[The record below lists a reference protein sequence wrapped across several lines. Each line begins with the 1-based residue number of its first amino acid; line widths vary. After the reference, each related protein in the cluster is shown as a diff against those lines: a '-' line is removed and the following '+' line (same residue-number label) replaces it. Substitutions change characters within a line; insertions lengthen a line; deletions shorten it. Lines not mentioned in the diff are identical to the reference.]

1 MLLNRKPVERL
12 NFLQIMELTDQYFFN
27 REISWLH
34 FNERVLQEALDSATP
49 LLEQVKFL
57 GIYSNNRDEFF
68 RVRVAT
74 LKRMIKLQD
83 AEPQP
88 DPKYKIILDQVLEM
102 VANQE
107 KLFTKAYNKV
117 TKELARN
124 NINLVNEKQLTPIQG
139 AFVMQ
144 FYRDKVRPNLFP
156 LMLSNVRSS
165 VSLQD
170 ASIYLTVR
178 LRKTIEPGVE
188 EYALIQVPTD
198 ITSRFLTLPDDG
210 NKSFII
216 LMDDVI
222 RYCLKDIFAAFGF
235 DRFDSYT
242 IKFTRDS
249 ELEIDN
255 DVSKSFLEL
264 ISVSVKKRKHGEA
277 VRFVYDNSMP
287 DDLLKILIK
296 KLDISKKDTIR
307 GGGRYHNFKDF
318 MEFPRVGHDKFRYPP
333 APPLPHMSLINH
345 NSVFESIRKRDIML
359 NFPYQSFQ
367 YIIDLLREASIDPDV
382 RSIKMTFY
390 RTTRNSAA
398 MNALIN
404 AARNGKYVTV
414 FMEIQ
419 ARFDEEANIYWTR
432 RLQDEGIKVI
442 QTIPGYKVHAKLIL
456 IRRREN
462 GDNKLYANVSTGNYN
477 ETTAKVFSD
486 FSLLTCDPRICDDV
500 YNIFELLE
508 SKFILPTFST
518 LIVSPFN
525 VREFFIEML
534 EKEIQEAH
542 AGRDAWAIIKV
553 NSMVDRKA
561 ASKLYEASQQGVRI
575 DLINRGICVIQPG
588 IPGFSDHINA
598 FSIVDK
604 YLEHSR
610 VYIFCNG
617 GNPLYF
623 ISSADWM
630 PRNFD
635 HRIEVVCPIFD
646 KDIQQELWDVL
657 HIQMRDNI
665 KSRYLGP
672 DKLNQ
677 YRVTGEVEKH
687 RAQFENYDYYKE
699 KAKTVYL

>member
-1 MLLNRKPVERL
+1 MDLS
-12 NFLQIMELTDQYFFN
+12 DQYFYN

-34 FNERVLQEALDSATP
+34 FNERVLQEAMDSATP

-74 LKRMIKLQD
+74 LKRMIKLQET
-83 AEPQP
+83 EPVP
-88 DPKYKIILDQVLEM
+88 DSKYKQVLEQVLEM
-102 VANQE
+102 VSNQE
-107 KLFTKAYNKV
+107 KLFTKAFRKV
-117 TKELARN
+117 TKDLAKN
-124 NINLVNEKQLTPIQG
+124 NIFLVNEKQLTPIQG

-156 LMLSNVRSS
+156 LMLNNVRSS
-165 VSLQD
+165 SSLQD

-178 LRKTIEPGVE
+178 LRKTSDPSVE
-188 EYALIQVPTD
+188 EYALIQVPANT
-198 ITSRFLTLPDDG
+198 TGRFLTLPDDG
-210 NKSFII
+210 EKSFII

-242 IKFTRDS
+242 LKFTRDA

-264 ISVSVKKRKHGEA
+264 ISVSIKKRKHGEA
-277 VRFVYDNSMP
+277 VRFVYDNTMP
-287 DDLLKILIK
+287 DDLLKMLIK
-296 KLDISKKDTIR
+296 KLNISRKDTIR

-318 MEFPRVGHDKFRYPP
+318 MEFPRVGIDRLRYPP
-333 APPLPHMSLINH
+333 APPMPHNNLFKHSSLLEAI
-345 NSVFESIRKRDIML
+345 SEKDIML

-367 YIIDLLREASIDPDV
+367 YIIDFLREASIDPDV

-456 IRRREN
+456 IRKREKGIN
-462 GDNKLYANVSTGNYN
+462 NLYANVSTGNYN

-508 SKFILPTFST
+508 SKFILPTFRN

-525 VREFFIEML
+525 VRGFFIEML
-534 EKEIQEAH
+534 EREVANAKAGKE
-542 AGRDAWAIIKV
+542 AWAILKL
-553 NSMVDRKA
+553 NSLVDRKVTD
-561 ASKLYEASQQGVRI
+561 KLYEASQAGVHI
-575 DLINRGICVIQPG
+575 DLINRGICVIKPDIPG
-588 IPGFSDHINA
+588 ISDNINA

-617 GNPLYF
+617 GDPRYY

-635 HRIEVVCPIFD
+635 HRIEVVCPVFD

-672 DKLNQ
+672 DRLNQ
-677 YRVTGEVEKH
+677 YRDTGDTEKH
-687 RAQFENYDYYKE
+687 RAQYEIYDYYKE

>member
-1 MLLNRKPVERL
+1 
-12 NFLQIMELTDQYFFN
+12 MENTDQYFFN

-34 FNERVLQEALDSATP
+34 FNERVLQEAIDKATP

-74 LKRMIKLQD
+74 LKRMIKLQET
-83 AEPQP
+83 EPEP
-88 DPKYKIILDQVLEM
+88 DTKYKAILEQVLEI
-102 VANQE
+102 VSNQE
-107 KLFTKAYNKV
+107 KLFTRAYKQV
-117 TKELARN
+117 TKELAKN
-124 NINLVNEKQLTPIQG
+124 NIHILDEKQLTAIQG
-139 AFVMQ
+139 AYVMQ

-156 LMLSNVRSS
+156 LMLNNVRSS
-165 VSLQD
+165 LSLQD
-170 ASIYLTVR
+170 ASIYLTIR
-178 LRKTIEPGVE
+178 LRKSYDPDAE
-188 EYALIQVPTD
+188 EYALIQVPTEV
-198 ITSRFLTLPDDG
+198 TGRFLTLPQIG
-210 NKSFII
+210 RKSYIM

-222 RYCLKDIFAAFGF
+222 RYCLEDIFSAFEY
-235 DRFDSYT
+235 DTFDSYT
-242 IKFTRDS
+242 IKFTRDA

-264 ISVSVKKRKHGEA
+264 ISVSVKKRKLGEA

-287 DDLLKILIK
+287 DDLLKILTK
-296 KLDISKKDTIR
+296 KLNISKKDTIR

-318 MEFPRVGHDKFRYPP
+318 MDFPKVGADTLHYPP
-333 APPLPHMSLINH
+333 APPIPYPRLPDHK
-345 NSVFESIRKRDIML
+345 SVFEAIRKKDIML

-367 YIIDLLREASIDPDV
+367 HIIDLLREASIDQNV

-442 QTIPGYKVHAKLIL
+442 QTIPGFKVHSKLIL
-456 IRRREN
+456 IRRREH
-462 GDNKLYANVSTGNYN
+462 GDNRLYANISTGNYN

-500 YNIFELLE
+500 YNLFELLE
-508 SKFILPTFST
+508 SKFILPTFEN
-518 LIVSPFN
+518 LIVSPFR
-525 VREFFIEML
+525 VREFFIEAL
-534 EKEIQEAH
+534 DKEIENAKQGKE
-542 AGRDAWAIIKV
+542 AWAIIKV
-553 NSMVDRKA
+553 NSLVDRKVA
-561 ASKLYEASQQGVRI
+561 IKLYEASHAGVKI
-575 DLINRGICVIQPG
+575 DLINRGICVIKPG
-588 IPGFSDHINA
+588 IPGVSDNING

-610 VYIFCNG
+610 VYIFCNSSK
-617 GNPLYF
+617 PRYF

-646 KDIQQELWDVL
+646 KDIQRVLWDVL

-665 KSRYLGP
+665 KSRNLGP
-672 DKLNQ
+672 DNLNS
-677 YRVTGEVEKH
+677 YRVTDDPVVH
-687 RAQFENYDYYKE
+687 RAQFEIYDYYKD
-699 KAKTVYL
+699 KLHAKII

>member
-1 MLLNRKPVERL
+1 M
-12 NFLQIMELTDQYFFN
+12 MELTDQYFFN

-74 LKRMIKLQD
+74 LKRMIKLQ
-83 AEPQP
+83 AVEPVP
-88 DPKYKIILDQVLEM
+88 DPKYKMILDQVLEM
-102 VANQE
+102 IAVQE
-107 KLFTKAYNKV
+107 KLFMKAYSKV
-117 TKELARN
+117 TRDLAKN
-124 NINLVNEKQLTPIQG
+124 NIFLVNEQQLTPEQG
-139 AFVMQ
+139 SFVLHY
-144 FYRDKVRPNLFP
+144 YREKVRPNLFP
-156 LMLSNVRSS
+156 LMLNNVKSS
-165 VSLQD
+165 FSLQD

-178 LRKTIEPGVE
+178 MRKTIEPEVE

-198 ITSRFLTLPDDG
+198 ITGRFLTLPEEG
-210 NKSFII
+210 NKSYII

-235 DRFDSYT
+235 DCFDSFT

-277 VRFVYDNSMP
+277 VRFVYDNTMP
-287 DDLLKILIK
+287 DDLLKILTK

-318 MEFPRVGHDKFRYPP
+318 MEFPRVGHDGLRYPP
-333 APPLPHMSLINH
+333 APPVPHKNLVNH
-345 NSVFESIRKRDIML
+345 TSMFKAIKKRDIML

-462 GDNKLYANVSTGNYN
+462 GENQLYANVSTGNYN

-486 FSLLTCDPRICDDV
+486 FSLLTCDQRICDDV

-508 SKFILPTFST
+508 SKFILPTFKN

-525 VREFFIEML
+525 VREFFISL
-534 EKEIQEAH
+534 LDKEISEAR
-542 AGRDAWAIIKV
+542 AGREAWAIIKV
-553 NSMVDRKA
+553 NSLVDRKV
-561 ASKLYEASQQGVRI
+561 ASKLYDASQQGVHI
-575 DLINRGICVIQPG
+575 DLINRGICVVKPG
-588 IPGFSDHINA
+588 IPGISDQINGL
-598 FSIVDK
+598 SIVDK
-604 YLEHSR
+604 FLEHSR

-617 GNPLYF
+617 GDPLYF

-635 HRIEVVCPIFD
+635 HRIEVVCPVYD
-646 KDIQQELWDVL
+646 KNIRQELWDVL
-657 HIQMRDNI
+657 HIQIKDNI

-672 DKLNQ
+672 ENLNQ
-677 YRVTGEVEKH
+677 YRDTADLEKH
-687 RAQFENYDYYKE
+687 RAQFEIYDYYKE
-699 KAKTVYL
+699 KAKTTYL

>member
-1 MLLNRKPVERL
+1 
-12 NFLQIMELTDQYFFN
+12 MEDKDQYFFN

-34 FNERVLQEALDSATP
+34 FNERVLQEAMDKATP

-74 LKRMIKLQD
+74 LKRMIKLEEHE
-83 AEPQP
+83 AVP
-88 DPKYKIILDQVLEM
+88 DLKYKMILDQVLDI
-102 VANQE
+102 VSSQE
-107 KLFTKAYNKV
+107 KLFTKAYSKV
-117 TKELARN
+117 NRALARH
-124 NINLVNEKQLTPIQG
+124 NIHIVDEKQLSPIQG
-139 AFVMQ
+139 AYVMQ

-156 LMLSNVRSS
+156 LMLHNVRSS
-165 VSLQD
+165 LSLQD
-170 ASIYLTVR
+170 ASIYLCVR
-178 LRKTIEPGVE
+178 LRKSYDQEAE

-198 ITSRFLTLPDDG
+198 VTGRFLTLPEIG
-210 NKSFII
+210 NKSYIM

-222 RYCLKDIFAAFGF
+222 RYCLEDIFSAFGY

-242 IKFTRDS
+242 IKFTRDA

-264 ISVSVKKRKHGEA
+264 ISVSVKKRKLGEA
-277 VRFVYDNSMP
+277 VRFVYDNTMP
-287 DDLLKILIK
+287 DDLLKILTK
-296 KLDISKKDTIR
+296 KLNISKKDTIR

-318 MEFPRVGHDKFRYPP
+318 MEFPKVGDSKLYYPP
-333 APPLPHMSLINH
+333 APPHTYPGLPDHK
-345 NSVFESIRKRDIML
+345 SVFEAIRKKDIML

-367 YIIDLLREASIDPDV
+367 HIIDLLREASIDQDV

-432 RLQDEGIKVI
+432 KLQEEGVKVI

-477 ETTAKVFSD
+477 ESTAKVFSD

-508 SKFILPTFST
+508 SKFILPTFET
-518 LIVSPFN
+518 LIVSPFRL
-525 VREFFIEML
+525 REFFIEKL
-534 EKEIQEAH
+534 EKEMENARK
-542 AGRDAWAIIKV
+542 GKEAWAIIKV
-553 NSMVDRKA
+553 NSLVDRKA
-561 ASKLYEASQQGVRI
+561 ATKLYEASQAGVKI
-575 DLINRGICVIQPG
+575 DLINRGICVIKPG
-588 IPGFSDHINA
+588 IPGVSDNING

-617 GNPLYF
+617 GNPLFF

-635 HRIEVVCPIFD
+635 HRIEVACPVFD
-646 KDIQQELWDVL
+646 KDIQKVLWDVL

-672 DKLNQ
+672 DNLNQ
-677 YRVTGEVEKH
+677 HRVSEEPEIH
-687 RAQFENYDYYKE
+687 RAQFEIYDYYRDKHQFQI
-699 KAKTVYL
+699 L

>member
-1 MLLNRKPVERL
+1 
-12 NFLQIMELTDQYFFN
+12 
-27 REISWLH
+27 
-34 FNERVLQEALDSATP
+34 
-49 LLEQVKFL
+49 
-57 GIYSNNRDEFF
+57 
-68 RVRVAT
+68 
-74 LKRMIKLQD
+74 
-83 AEPQP
+83 
-88 DPKYKIILDQVLEM
+88 
-102 VANQE
+102 
-107 KLFTKAYNKV
+107 
-117 TKELARN
+117 
-124 NINLVNEKQLTPIQG
+124 
-139 AFVMQ
+139 
-144 FYRDKVRPNLFP
+144 
-156 LMLSNVRSS
+156 
-165 VSLQD
+165 
-170 ASIYLTVR
+170 
-178 LRKTIEPGVE
+178 
-188 EYALIQVPTD
+188 
-198 ITSRFLTLPDDG
+198 
-210 NKSFII
+210 
-216 LMDDVI
+216 MDDVI
-222 RYCLKDIFAAFGF
+222 RYCLKDIFAAFGY

-242 IKFTRDS
+242 IKFTRDA

-277 VRFVYDNSMP
+277 VRFVYDNTMP
-287 DDLLKILIK
+287 DDLLKILTK

-318 MEFPRVGHDKFRYPP
+318 MEFPRVGHDKLRYPP
-333 APPLPHMSLINH
+333 APPIPHKNLVNH
-345 NSVFESIRKRDIML
+345 SSMFEAIGKRDIML

-462 GDNKLYANVSTGNYN
+462 GNNKLYANVSTGNYN

-508 SKFILPTFST
+508 SKFILPTFKN

-525 VREFFIEML
+525 VREFFIGML
-534 EKEIQEAH
+534 ENEIREAR
-542 AGRDAWAIIKV
+542 AGREAWAIIKV
-553 NSMVDRKA
+553 NSLVDRKA
-561 ASKLYEASQQGVRI
+561 ATKLYEASQEGVRI
-575 DLINRGICVIQPG
+575 DLINRGICVIKPG
-588 IPGFSDHINA
+588 IPGISDHING

-604 YLEHSR
+604 FLEHSR

-617 GNPLYF
+617 GDPLYF
-623 ISSADWM
+623 IASADWM

-635 HRIEVVCPIFD
+635 HRIEVVCPVYD
-646 KDIQQELWDVL
+646 KEIRKELWDVL
-657 HIQMRDNI
+657 HIQMKDNI

-672 DKLNQ
+672 ENLNQ
-677 YRVTGEVEKH
+677 YRDTADPEKH
-687 RAQFENYDYYKE
+687 RAQFEIYDYYKE
-699 KAKTVYL
+699 KAKTIYL

>member
-1 MLLNRKPVERL
+1 MDES
-12 NFLQIMELTDQYFFN
+12 DQYYFN

-34 FNERVLQEALDSATP
+34 FNERVLQEAMDTATP

-74 LKRMIKLQD
+74 LKRMIKLQEN
-83 AEPQP
+83 EPVS
-88 DPKYKIILDQVLEM
+88 DPKYKNILDQVLEI
-102 VANQE
+102 VSSQE
-107 KLFTKAYNKV
+107 KLFTRAYTKV

-124 NINLVNEKQLTPIQG
+124 NIHLIDETQLTPIQG

-156 LMLSNVRSS
+156 LMLNGGRSS
-165 VSLQD
+165 FALQD
-170 ASIYLTVR
+170 ASIYLTIR
-178 LRKTIEPGVE
+178 LRKSFDPEAE
-188 EYALIQVPTD
+188 EIALIQVPTD
-198 ITSRFLTLPDDG
+198 VTGRFISLPDDG
-210 NKSFII
+210 KNCFII

-222 RYCLKDIFAAFGF
+222 RYCLQDIFSPFGY
-235 DRFDSYT
+235 DRFDTYT
-242 IKFTRDS
+242 IKFTRDA

-264 ISVSVKKRKHGEA
+264 LSESVKKRKLGEA

-287 DDLLKILIK
+287 DDLLKLLTK
-296 KLDISKKDTIR
+296 KLNISKKDTMR

-318 MEFPRVGHDKFRYPP
+318 MEFPKVGHDKLRYPP
-333 APPLPHMSLINH
+333 APPLPHRDLREHHSM
-345 NSVFESIRKRDIML
+345 FEAIRKKDVLL

-367 YIIDLLREASIDPDV
+367 YIIDLLREASIDSQV
-382 RSIKMTFY
+382 RSIKMVFY

-419 ARFDEEANIYWTR
+419 ARFDEEANIYWTQ
-432 RLQDEGIKVI
+432 RLQEEGVKVI

-456 IRRREN
+456 IRRHEN
-462 GDNKLYANVSTGNYN
+462 GSNQLYANVSTGNYN

-486 FSLLTCDPRICDDV
+486 FSLLTCDERICCDV

-508 SKFILPTFST
+508 SKFILPTFET
-518 LIVSPFN
+518 LIVSPFQ
-525 VREFFIEML
+525 VREFFIGL
-534 EKEIQEAH
+534 LDREIQNASE
-542 AGRDAWAIIKV
+542 GKEAWAIIKL
-553 NSMVDRKA
+553 NSIVDRKIA
-561 ASKLYEASQQGVRI
+561 ARLYEASQAGVHI
-575 DLINRGICVIQPG
+575 DLINRGICVIKPG
-588 IPGFSDHINA
+588 VSGISENIHA

-604 YLEHSR
+604 FLEHSR
-610 VYIFCNG
+610 VYVFCNG
-617 GNPLYF
+617 GDPRYF
-623 ISSADWM
+623 TSSADWM

-646 KDIQQELWDVL
+646 KDIQQELWGVL
-657 HIQMRDNI
+657 HIQMRDNV

-672 DKLNQ
+672 DNLNQ
-677 YRVTGEVEKH
+677 YRKTQDSVTH
-687 RAQFENYDYYKE
+687 RAQFEIYEYYK
-699 KAKTVYL
+699 TRGD

>member
-1 MLLNRKPVERL
+1 
-12 NFLQIMELTDQYFFN
+12 MEETNQYYFN

-34 FNERVLQEALDSATP
+34 FNERVLQEAMDSATP

-74 LKRMIKLQD
+74 LKRMIKLQET
-83 AEPQP
+83 EPVP
-88 DPKYKIILDQVLEM
+88 DPKYKIILDQVLEI

-107 KLFTKAYNKV
+107 KQFTRAYTKV

-124 NINLVNEKQLTPIQG
+124 NIFLVNENQLSYDQG
-139 AFVMQ
+139 EFVKS
-144 FYRDKVRPNLFP
+144 FYSDKVRPNLFP
-156 LMLSNVRSS
+156 LMLNNVRSS

-178 LRKTIEPGVE
+178 LRKTYEPEVE

-198 ITSRFLTLPDDG
+198 NTGRFLKLPEDG
-210 NKSFII
+210 DKSYII

-222 RYCLKDIFAAFGF
+222 RYCLEDIFSAFGY

-242 IKFTRDS
+242 IKFTRDA

-264 ISVSVKKRKHGEA
+264 ISVSVKKRKLGEA
-277 VRFVYDNSMP
+277 VRFVYDNTMP
-287 DDLLKILIK
+287 DDLLKILTK
-296 KLDISKKDTIR
+296 KLNISKKDTIR

-318 MEFPRVGHDKFRYPP
+318 MEFPRVGHDKLRYPP
-333 APPLPHMSLINH
+333 SPPLPHRDLTNYHSM
-345 NSVFESIRKRDIML
+345 FQAIRNKDIML

-367 YIIDLLREASIDPDV
+367 HIIDLLREASIDQDV

-432 RLQDEGIKVI
+432 KLQDEGVKVI

-462 GDNKLYANVSTGNYN
+462 GGNRLYANVSTGNYN
-477 ETTAKVFSD
+477 ETTARVFSD

-508 SKFILPTFST
+508 SKFILPTFQT
-518 LIVSPFN
+518 LTVSPFN
-525 VREFFIEML
+525 VREFFIEKL
-534 EKEIQEAH
+534 DKEIQRAKE
-542 AGRDAWAIIKV
+542 GKEAWAIIKV
-553 NSMVDRKA
+553 NSLVDRRVA
-561 ASKLYEASQQGVRI
+561 AKLYEASQAGVRI
-575 DLINRGICVIQPG
+575 DLINRGICVIKPG
-588 IPGFSDHINA
+588 IPGVSDNING

-604 YLEHSR
+604 FLEHSR
-610 VYIFCNG
+610 VYIFCNDG
-617 GNPLYF
+617 DPLYY

-635 HRIEVVCPIFD
+635 HRIEVVCPVFD
-646 KDIQQELWDVL
+646 KAIRQQLWDVL
-657 HIQMRDNI
+657 QIQMRDNI

-672 DKLNQ
+672 DNLNQ
-677 YRVTGEVEKH
+677 YRVTDDPKVH
-687 RAQFENYDYYKE
+687 RAQFEIYDYYKE
-699 KAKTVYL
+699 NV

>member
-1 MLLNRKPVERL
+1 
-12 NFLQIMELTDQYFFN
+12 MEISDQYYYN

-34 FNERVLQEALDSATP
+34 FNERVLQEAIDSATP

-74 LKRMIKLQD
+74 LKRMIKLQ
-83 AEPQP
+83 ETELVP
-88 DPKYKIILDQVLEM
+88 DPKYSAILNQVLEM
-102 VANQE
+102 VSNQE
-107 KLFTKAYNKV
+107 KLFLKAYKKV
-117 TKELARN
+117 TKDLAKN
-124 NINLVNEKQLTPIQG
+124 KIYLINEKQLSPIQG
-139 AFVMQ
+139 AYVMQ

-156 LMLSNVRSS
+156 LMLNNVRSS
-165 VSLQD
+165 LSLQD

-178 LRKTIEPGVE
+178 LRKTHNAEHE

-198 ITSRFLTLPDDG
+198 VTGRFLALPKDG
-210 NKSFII
+210 DKSFII

-222 RYCLKDIFAAFGF
+222 RYCLKDIFAAFGY

-242 IKFTRDS
+242 LKFTRDA

-277 VRFVYDNSMP
+277 VRFVYDNNMP
-287 DDLLKILIK
+287 EDLLQILLK
-296 KLDISKKDTIR
+296 KLNISKKDTIR

-318 MEFPRVGHDKFRYPP
+318 MDFPRVDNNRLYYPP
-333 APPLPHMSLINH
+333 APPIPNKRLMHHHSM
-345 NSVFESIRKRDIML
+345 FDAIRKNDIML

-404 AARNGKYVTV
+404 AARNGKFVTV

-456 IRRREN
+456 IRRKEN
-462 GDNKLYANVSTGNYN
+462 GSNRLYANLSTGNYN
-477 ETTAKVFSD
+477 EATAKVFSD
-486 FSLLTCDPRICDDV
+486 FSLLTCDPRICDDI

-508 SKFILPTFST
+508 SKFILPTFKT

-525 VREFFIEML
+525 VREFFISQLDLEMQAAR
-534 EKEIQEAH
+534 E
-542 AGRDAWAIIKV
+542 GREAWAIIKV
-553 NSMVDRKA
+553 NSMVDKKA
-561 ASKLYEASQQGVRI
+561 TGKLYEASRAGVKI
-575 DLINRGICVIQPG
+575 ELINRGICVIQPG
-588 IPGFSDHINA
+588 IPGVSDNINGL
-598 FSIVDK
+598 SIVDK

-617 GNPLYF
+617 GDPLFF

-646 KDIQQELWDVL
+646 KEIQQEIMEVL
-657 HIQMRDNI
+657 QIQIRDNV

-672 DKLNQ
+672 DNLNQ
-677 YRVTGEVEKH
+677 YRSTGEPEQH
-687 RAQFENYDYYKE
+687 RAQFEIYEYYKE
-699 KAKTVYL
+699 KAKTIYI

>member
-1 MLLNRKPVERL
+1 
-12 NFLQIMELTDQYFFN
+12 MELTDGNFYN

-34 FNERVLQEALDSATP
+34 FNERVLQEAMDPATP

-74 LKRMIKLQD
+74 LKRMIKLQQT
-83 AEPQP
+83 EPVP
-88 DPKYKIILDQVLEM
+88 DSKYKVTLDQVLEI

-107 KLFTKAYNKV
+107 KLFLRTYKKV
-117 TKELARN
+117 TKDLAKN
-124 NINLVNEKQLTPIQG
+124 NIHLVNEKQLTPIQE

-144 FYRDKVRPNLFP
+144 FYREKVRPNLFP
-156 LMLSNVRSS
+156 LMLNNVRSS
-165 VSLQD
+165 LMLQD

-178 LRKTIEPGVE
+178 LRKTGDPEME

-198 ITSRFLTLPDDG
+198 VTGRFLTLPDDG
-210 NKSFII
+210 DKSFII

-222 RYCLKDIFAAFGF
+222 RYCLKDIFAAFGY

-242 IKFTRDS
+242 LKFTRDA

-277 VRFVYDNSMP
+277 VRFVYDNTMP

-296 KLDISKKDTIR
+296 KLNISRKDTIR

-318 MEFPRVGHDKFRYPP
+318 MEFPRIGPDKLRYPP
-333 APPLPHMSLINH
+333 APPMPNKSLVNH
-345 NSVFESIRKRDIML
+345 HSIFSAIRNRDIML

-367 YIIDLLREASIDPDV
+367 YIIDLLREASIDPLV

-432 RLQDEGIKVI
+432 KLQDEGIKVI
-442 QTIPGYKVHAKLIL
+442 QTIPGFKVHAKLIL

-462 GDNKLYANVSTGNYN
+462 GNNQLYANVSTGNYN

-486 FSLLTCDPRICDDV
+486 FSLLTCDSRICDDV

-508 SKFILPTFST
+508 SKFILPTFQT
-518 LIVSPFN
+518 LIVAPFR
-525 VREFFIEML
+525 VREFFTDLL
-534 EKEIQEAH
+534 EKEIRAARE
-542 AGRDAWAIIKV
+542 GREAWAILKV
-553 NSMVDRKA
+553 NSMVDRKIA
-561 ASKLYEASQQGVRI
+561 QKLYEASQEGVQI
-575 DLINRGICVIQPG
+575 DLINRGICVIKPG
-588 IPGFSDHINA
+588 IPGISDNINA

-635 HRIEVVCPIFD
+635 HRIEVVCPIFE
-646 KDIQQELWDVL
+646 KEIQQELWDIL
-657 HIQMRDNI
+657 HIQMRDNV

-672 DKLNQ
+672 DNLNQ
-677 YRVTGEVEKH
+677 YRITEDPAKH
-687 RAQFENYDYYKE
+687 RAQFEIYDYYKE
-699 KAKTVYL
+699 KAKSVYL

>member
-1 MLLNRKPVERL
+1 
-12 NFLQIMELTDQYFFN
+12 MEFTDQYYFN

-34 FNERVLQEALDSATP
+34 FNERVLQEAMDSATP

-83 AEPQP
+83 NEPVP
-88 DPKYKIILDQVLEM
+88 DPKYKIILDEVLEI
-102 VANQE
+102 VAKQE
-107 KLFTKAYNKV
+107 KLFTRAYLKV

-124 NINLVNEKQLTPIQG
+124 KIHILNEKQLTPVQG
-139 AFVMQ
+139 AYVMQ

-156 LMLSNVRSS
+156 LMLNNVRNSL
-165 VSLQD
+165 SLQD

-178 LRKTIEPGVE
+178 LRKTNDQELE

-198 ITSRFLTLPDDG
+198 VTGRFLVLPDDG
-210 NKSFII
+210 NKSFIM

-235 DRFDSYT
+235 DKFDSYT
-242 IKFTRDS
+242 LKFTRDA

-277 VRFVYDNSMP
+277 VRFVYDNRIP

-296 KLDISKKDTIR
+296 KLEISKKDTIR

-318 MEFPRVGHDKFRYPP
+318 MEFPKVGHDRLHYPP
-333 APPLPHMSLINH
+333 APPVPHKHLAKFSSM
-345 NSVFESIRKRDIML
+345 FQAIRKKDVML

-432 RLQDEGIKVI
+432 KLQDEGVKVI
-442 QTIPGYKVHAKLIL
+442 QTIPGYKVHSKLIL
-456 IRRREN
+456 IRRREK
-462 GDNKLYANVSTGNYN
+462 GANKLYANVSTGNYN
-477 ETTAKVFSD
+477 EATARVFSD
-486 FSLLTCDPRICDDV
+486 FSLLTCDTRICDDV

-508 SKFILPTFST
+508 SKFILPTFQT
-518 LIVSPFN
+518 LVVSPFR
-525 VREFFIEML
+525 VREFFIEL
-534 EKEIQEAH
+534 IEKEIKAARE
-542 AGRDAWAIIKV
+542 GKEAWALIKV
-553 NSMVDRKA
+553 NSMVDHKVA
-561 ASKLYEASQQGVRI
+561 AKLYEASQAGVKI
-575 DLINRGICVIQPG
+575 DLINRGICVIKPG
-588 IPGFSDHINA
+588 IPGISDNING

-610 VYIFCNG
+610 VYVFCNG
-617 GNPLYF
+617 GNPHYY

-635 HRIEVVCPIFD
+635 HRIEVVCPVFD
-646 KDIQQELWDVL
+646 RDIQKELWDVL
-657 HIQMRDNI
+657 HIQMRDNV
-665 KSRYLGP
+665 KSRHLGP
-672 DKLNQ
+672 ENLNQ
-677 YRVTGEVEKH
+677 YRISEDPEKH
-687 RAQFENYDYYKE
+687 RAQFEIYDYYKE
-699 KAKTVYL
+699 KSKSVYL

>member
-1 MLLNRKPVERL
+1 MDESN
-12 NFLQIMELTDQYFFN
+12 QYYFN

-34 FNERVLQEALDSATP
+34 FNERVLQEAIDSATP

-74 LKRMIKLQD
+74 LKRMIKLQEN
-83 AEPQP
+83 EPAP
-88 DPKYKIILDQVLEM
+88 DPKYKSILDEVLQV
-102 VANQE
+102 VAVQE
-107 KLFTKAYNKV
+107 KLFTRAYNKV
-117 TKELARN
+117 VKELARN
-124 NINLVNEKQLTPIQG
+124 HIHIINEKQLTQAQG
-139 AFVMQ
+139 EFVLQ
-144 FYRDKVRPNLFP
+144 YYYDKVRPNLFP
-156 LMLSNVRSS
+156 LMLNNVRSS
-165 VSLQD
+165 LSLQD

-178 LRKTIEPGVE
+178 LRKSDEPDNE
-188 EYALIQVPTD
+188 EYALIQVPTAA
-198 ITSRFLTLPDDG
+198 TGRFLTLPLQG
-210 NKSFII
+210 HETYII

-222 RYCLKDIFAAFGF
+222 RYCLKDIFSAFGY

-264 ISVSVKKRKHGEA
+264 ISVSVKKRKLGEA
-277 VRFVYDNSMP
+277 VRFVYDNTMP
-287 DDLLKILIK
+287 DDLLKILTK
-296 KLDISKKDTIR
+296 KLNISKKDTIR

-318 MEFPRVGHDKFRYPP
+318 MEFPKVGSDKLRYPP
-333 APPLPHMSLINH
+333 APPIPHNDLSGS
-345 NSVFESIRKRDIML
+345 NSIFEAIRKKDIML

-367 YIIDLLREASIDPDV
+367 YIIDFLREASIDPNV

-432 RLQDEGIKVI
+432 RLQEEGVKVI

-462 GDNKLYANVSTGNYN
+462 GDIQFYANISTGNYN
-477 ETTAKVFSD
+477 ESTATVFSD
-486 FSLLTCDPRICDDV
+486 FSLLTSDPRICDDA

-518 LIVSPFN
+518 LIVSPFR
-525 VREFFIEML
+525 VREFLIEML
-534 EKEIQEAH
+534 DKEIQNA
-542 AGRDAWAIIKV
+542 RDGKEAWAILKV
-553 NSMVDRKA
+553 NSLVDRKA
-561 ASKLYEASQQGVRI
+561 SAKLYEASRSGVPI
-575 DLINRGICVIQPG
+575 HLINRGICVIKPG
-588 IPGFSDHINA
+588 IPGISENINA

-617 GNPLYF
+617 GDNLYY

-635 HRIEVVCPIFD
+635 HRIEIVCPVFD
-646 KDIQQELWDVL
+646 KSIQQMLWDVV
-657 HIQMRDNI
+657 HIQMRDNV
-665 KSRYLGP
+665 KSRYLSP

-677 YRVTGEVEKH
+677 YRTGDDSIER
-687 RAQFENYDYYKE
+687 RAQFEIYDYYLE
-699 KAKTVYL
+699 NAKPNQL

>member
-1 MLLNRKPVERL
+1 
-12 NFLQIMELTDQYFFN
+12 MENTDDYFFN

-34 FNERVLQEALDSATP
+34 FNERVLQEAMDKATP

-74 LKRMIKLQD
+74 LKRMIKLQNN
-83 AEPQP
+83 EPVP
-88 DPKYKIILDQVLEM
+88 DLKYKQILEQVLEI
-102 VANQE
+102 VSKQE
-107 KLFTKAYNKV
+107 KLFTKAYAKV
-117 TKELARN
+117 SRDLAKN
-124 NINLVNEKQLTPIQG
+124 HIHIVNEKQINAIQG
-139 AFVMQ
+139 GFVMQ
-144 FYRDKVRPNLFP
+144 YYRDKVRPNLFP
-156 LMLSNVRSS
+156 LMLNNVKSS
-165 VSLQD
+165 LSLQD

-178 LRKTIEPGVE
+178 LRKTYDPDAE

-198 ITSRFLTLPDDG
+198 VTGRFLLLPAIG
-210 NKSFII
+210 NDSYVM

-222 RYCLKDIFAAFGF
+222 RYCLEDIFSAFGY
-235 DRFDSYT
+235 DRFNSYT
-242 IKFTRDS
+242 IKFTRDA

-264 ISVSVKKRKHGEA
+264 ISVSVKKRKLGEA
-277 VRFVYDNSMP
+277 VRFVYDNTMP
-287 DDLLKILIK
+287 DDLLKILTK
-296 KLDISKKDTIR
+296 KLNISKKDTIR

-318 MEFPRVGHDKFRYPP
+318 MDFPRVGDPKLYYPP
-333 APPLPHMSLINH
+333 APPLPYPGLPDHKSI
-345 NSVFESIRKRDIML
+345 FEAIRKKDIML

-367 YIIDLLREASIDPDV
+367 HIIDLLREASIDQDV

-432 RLQDEGIKVI
+432 KLQEEGVKVI
-442 QTIPGYKVHAKLIL
+442 QTIPGFKVHAKLIL

-462 GDNKLYANVSTGNYN
+462 GDNRLYANVSTGNYN

-508 SKFILPTFST
+508 SKFILPTFNT
-518 LIVSPFN
+518 LIVSPFR
-525 VREFFIEML
+525 VREFFIESL
-534 EKEIQEAH
+534 DREIANARQGKE
-542 AGRDAWAIIKV
+542 AWAIIKL
-553 NSMVDRKA
+553 NSMVDRKTA
-561 ASKLYEASQQGVRI
+561 AKLYEASKAGVKI
-575 DLINRGICVIQPG
+575 DLINRGICVLKPG
-588 IPGFSDHINA
+588 IPGVSDNING

-610 VYIFCNG
+610 VYVFCNG
-617 GNPLYF
+617 GESQYY

-635 HRIEVVCPIFD
+635 HRIEVVCPVFD
-646 KDIQQELWDVL
+646 KDIQKILWDVL
-657 HIQMRDNI
+657 QIQLRDNV
-665 KSRYLGP
+665 KSRHLNP

-677 YRVTGEVEKH
+677 YRVTDEEEGH
-687 RAQFENYDYYKE
+687 RAQFEIYEYYKT
-699 KAKTVYL
+699 KLRYKLL

>member
-1 MLLNRKPVERL
+1 
-12 NFLQIMELTDQYFFN
+12 MELSDQYYFN

-34 FNERVLQEALDSATP
+34 FNERVLQEAMDSATP

-74 LKRMIKLQD
+74 LKRMIKLQETE
-83 AEPQP
+83 AVP
-88 DPKYKIILDQVLEM
+88 DPKYAAVLNEVLEI
-102 VANQE
+102 VSIQE
-107 KLFTKAYNKV
+107 KLFLKAFKKVSRDLAKNKIH
-117 TKELARN
+117 L
-124 NINLVNEKQLTPIQG
+124 LNEKQLTAIQG
-139 AFVMQ
+139 AYVMQ
-144 FYRDKVRPNLFP
+144 FYRDKIRPNLFP
-156 LMLSNVRSS
+156 LMLNNVRSS
-165 VSLQD
+165 LSLQD

-178 LRKTIEPGVE
+178 LRRTHEPEHE

-198 ITSRFLTLPDDG
+198 VTGRFLVLPADG
-210 NKSFII
+210 DKNFII

-222 RYCLKDIFAAFGF
+222 RYCLSDIFAAFGY
-235 DRFDSYT
+235 DRFDSFT
-242 IKFTRDS
+242 IKFTRDA

-277 VRFVYDNSMP
+277 VRFVYDNTMP
-287 DDLLKILIK
+287 DDLLKMLTK
-296 KLDISKKDTIR
+296 KLNISKKDTIR

-318 MEFPRVGHDKFRYPP
+318 MDFPVVGIDRLRYPP
-333 APPLPHMSLINH
+333 APPVPHRRLLNH
-345 NSVFESIRKRDIML
+345 HSMFEAIRKHDIML

-390 RTTRNSAA
+390 RTARNSAA

-432 RLQDEGIKVI
+432 KLQDEGIKVI

-456 IRRREN
+456 IRRKEN
-462 GDNKLYANVSTGNYN
+462 GSNRLYANVSTGNYN
-477 ETTAKVFSD
+477 EATAKVFSD
-486 FSLLTCDPRICDDV
+486 FSLLTCDPRICDDA
-500 YNIFELLE
+500 YNLFELLE
-508 SKFILPTFST
+508 SKFILPTFKN

-525 VREFFIEML
+525 VREFFIEKL
-534 EKEIQEAH
+534 DQEIKAAQKGME
-542 AGRDAWAIIKV
+542 AWAIIKV
-553 NSMVDRKA
+553 NSMVDKKA
-561 ASKLYEASQQGVRI
+561 TGKLYEASQAGVKI

-588 IPGFSDHINA
+588 IPGISENING

-617 GNPLYF
+617 GNPQYF

-635 HRIEVVCPIFD
+635 HRIEVVCPVYD
-646 KDIQQELWDVL
+646 KEIQKELMDVL
-657 HIQMRDNI
+657 NIQMKDNV

-672 DKLNQ
+672 DNLNQ
-677 YRVTGEVEKH
+677 YRSTEDPVQH
-687 RAQFENYDYYKE
+687 RAQFEIYDYYKE
-699 KAKTVYL
+699 IAKTAYL

>member
-1 MLLNRKPVERL
+1 
-12 NFLQIMELTDQYFFN
+12 MEISDQYFFN

-34 FNERVLQEALDSATP
+34 FNERVLQEALDPATP

-74 LKRMIKLQD
+74 LKRMIKLQET
-83 AEPQP
+83 EPVP
-88 DPKYKIILDQVLEM
+88 DPKYKAILDQVLEM
-102 VANQE
+102 VSGQE
-107 KLFTKAYNKV
+107 KLFTKAYKKV

-124 NINLVNEKQLTPIQG
+124 DIFLLDETQLSPIQG
-139 AFVMQ
+139 AYVMQ
-144 FYRDKVRPNLFP
+144 FYQDKVRPNLFP

-165 VSLQD
+165 ASMQD

-178 LRKTIEPGVE
+178 LRKTNEPEAE
-188 EYALIQVPTD
+188 EYALIQVPSD
-198 ITSRFLTLPDDG
+198 ITGRFLVLPKDG
-210 NKSFII
+210 IKSFII

-222 RYCLKDIFAAFGF
+222 RYCLKDIFSAFGY

-242 IKFTRDS
+242 IKFTRDA

-264 ISVSVKKRKHGEA
+264 ISVSVKKRKLGEA
-277 VRFVYDNSMP
+277 VRFVYDDKMP
-287 DDLLKILIK
+287 DDLLKVLIK
-296 KLDISKKDTIR
+296 KLNISKKDTIR

-318 MEFPRVGHDKFRYPP
+318 MDFPRVGSYKLHYPP
-333 APPLPHMSLINH
+333 APPVPHKDLVDRSSM
-345 NSVFESIRKRDIML
+345 FDAIRKKDIML
-359 NFPYQSFQ
+359 FFPYHSFQ
-367 YIIDLLREASIDPDV
+367 NIIDLLREASIDPDV

-462 GDNKLYANVSTGNYN
+462 GSNRLYANVSTGNYN

-508 SKFILPTFST
+508 SKFILPTFKT
-518 LIVSPFN
+518 LSVSPFN

-534 EKEIQEAH
+534 DKEIENA
-542 AGRDAWAIIKV
+542 ANGKEAWAIIKL
-553 NSMVDRKA
+553 NSMVDRRT
-561 ASKLYEASQQGVRI
+561 ASRLYEAAQARVKIS
-575 DLINRGICVIQPG
+575 LINRGICVIKPG
-588 IPGFSDHINA
+588 IPGVSDNIDGL
-598 FSIVDK
+598 SIVDK

-610 VYIFCNG
+610 VYVFCN
-617 GNPLYF
+617 NSDPLYY

-635 HRIEVVCPIFD
+635 HRIEVVCPVFD
-646 KDIQQELWDVL
+646 EDIRKELWDVL
-657 HIQMRDNI
+657 QIQLRDNT
-665 KSRYLGP
+665 KSRYLGQ
-672 DKLNQ
+672 DNLNQ
-677 YRVTGEVEKH
+677 YRVTDEPSTH
-687 RAQFENYDYYKE
+687 RAQFEIYDYYKS
-699 KAKTVYL
+699 KLNPRHI

>member
-1 MLLNRKPVERL
+1 
-12 NFLQIMELTDQYFFN
+12 MELTDQYFYN

-34 FNERVLQEALDSATP
+34 FNERVLQEAMDPATP

-83 AEPQP
+83 SEPVP
-88 DPKYKIILDQVLEM
+88 DPKFKEILDQVLAI

-107 KLFTKAYNKV
+107 KLFTKAYQKV
-117 TKELARN
+117 TRQLAKN
-124 NINLVNEKQLTPIQG
+124 NIFLVNEKQLSAIQG
-139 AFVMQ
+139 AYVMQ

-156 LMLSNVRSS
+156 MMLSNVKSS
-165 VSLQD
+165 LSMQD
-170 ASIYLTVR
+170 ASIYLTIR
-178 LRKTIEPGVE
+178 LRKSNDPDIE

-198 ITSRFLTLPDDG
+198 IVGRFLVLPSDG
-210 NKSFII
+210 GKHFIM

-222 RYCLKDIFAAFGF
+222 RYCLQDIFAAFDF
-235 DRFDSYT
+235 DTFDSYT
-242 IKFTRDS
+242 IKFTRDA
-249 ELEIDN
+249 ELDIDN

-264 ISVSVKKRKHGEA
+264 ISVSIKKRKHGEA

-287 DDLLKILIK
+287 DDLLKMLIK
-296 KLDISKKDTIR
+296 KLDISKKDTLR

-318 MEFPRVGHDKFRYPP
+318 MDFPKVGHDRLRYPP
-333 APPLPHMSLINH
+333 APPVPH
-345 NSVFESIRKRDIML
+345 IRLATHRSMFKAIREKDVML
-359 NFPYQSFQ
+359 LFPYHSFQ
-367 YIIDLLREASIDPDV
+367 YIIDLLREASIDPNV

-404 AARNGKYVTV
+404 AARNGKFVTV

-432 RLQDEGIKVI
+432 KLQEEGIKVI

-456 IRRREN
+456 IRRKEGGTNR
-462 GDNKLYANVSTGNYN
+462 LYANVSTGNYN

-486 FSLLTCDPRICDDV
+486 FSLLTCDTRICDDV

-508 SKFILPTFST
+508 SKFILPTFET
-518 LIVSPFN
+518 LIVSPFR

-534 EKEIQEAH
+534 DKEISNARE
-542 AGRDAWAIIKV
+542 GKEAWAIIKV

-561 ASKLYEASQQGVRI
+561 AWKIYEASREGVKI

-588 IPGFSDHINA
+588 IEGVSENVNA

-610 VYIFCNG
+610 VYVFCNG
-617 GNPLYF
+617 GKPLYF

-635 HRIEVVCPIFD
+635 HRIEVVCPVFD
-646 KDIQQELWDVL
+646 KAIQKELRDVL
-657 HIQMRDNI
+657 QIQLHDNT

-677 YRVTGEVEKH
+677 YRVAEGQEKH
-687 RAQFENYDYYKE
+687 RAQFEIYDYYKE
-699 KAKTVYL
+699 KAKSLKL

>member
-1 MLLNRKPVERL
+1 MDES
-12 NFLQIMELTDQYFFN
+12 DQYYFN

-34 FNERVLQEALDSATP
+34 FNERVLQEAMDTATP

-74 LKRMIKLQD
+74 LKRMIKLQEN
-83 AEPQP
+83 EPVP
-88 DPKYKIILDQVLEM
+88 DPKYKNILDQVLEI
-102 VANQE
+102 VSSQE
-107 KLFTKAYNKV
+107 KLFTRAYTKV

-124 NINLVNEKQLTPIQG
+124 NIHLIDETQLTPIQG

-156 LMLSNVRSS
+156 LMLNGGRSS
-165 VSLQD
+165 FSLQD
-170 ASIYLTVR
+170 ASIYLTIR
-178 LRKTIEPGVE
+178 LRKSFDPEAKEI
-188 EYALIQVPTD
+188 ALIQVPTD
-198 ITSRFLTLPDDG
+198 VTGRFISLPDDG
-210 NKSFII
+210 SKCFII

-222 RYCLKDIFAAFGF
+222 RYCLQDIFSPFGY
-235 DRFDSYT
+235 DRFDTYT
-242 IKFTRDS
+242 IKFTRDA

-264 ISVSVKKRKHGEA
+264 LSESVKKRKLGEA

-287 DDLLKILIK
+287 DDLLKLLTK
-296 KLDISKKDTIR
+296 KLNISKKDTMR

-318 MEFPRVGHDKFRYPP
+318 MEFPKVGHDKLRYPP
-333 APPLPHMSLINH
+333 APPLPHRDLREHHSM
-345 NSVFESIRKRDIML
+345 FEAIRKKDVLL

-367 YIIDLLREASIDPDV
+367 YIIDLLREASIDSQV
-382 RSIKMTFY
+382 RSIKMVFY

-419 ARFDEEANIYWTR
+419 ARFDEEANIYWTQ
-432 RLQDEGIKVI
+432 RLQEEGVKVI

-456 IRRREN
+456 IRRHEN
-462 GDNKLYANVSTGNYN
+462 GSNQLYANVSTGNYN

-486 FSLLTCDPRICDDV
+486 FSLLTCDERICCDV

-508 SKFILPTFST
+508 SKFILPTFET
-518 LIVSPFN
+518 LIVSPFQ
-525 VREFFIEML
+525 VREFFMGL
-534 EKEIQEAH
+534 LDREIQNASE
-542 AGRDAWAIIKV
+542 GKDAWAIIKL
-553 NSMVDRKA
+553 NSIVDRKIA
-561 ASKLYEASQQGVRI
+561 ARLYEASQAGVHI
-575 DLINRGICVIQPG
+575 DLINRGICVIKPGVPG
-588 IPGFSDHINA
+588 ISENIHA

-604 YLEHSR
+604 FLEHSR
-610 VYIFCNG
+610 VYVFCNG
-617 GNPLYF
+617 GDPRYF
-623 ISSADWM
+623 TSSADWM

-657 HIQMRDNI
+657 HIQMRDNV
-665 KSRYLGP
+665 KSRYLGS
-672 DKLNQ
+672 DNLNQ
-677 YRVTGEVEKH
+677 YRKTQDSVTH
-687 RAQFENYDYYKE
+687 RAQFEIYDYYKE
-699 KAKTVYL
+699 RGF

>member
-1 MLLNRKPVERL
+1 
-12 NFLQIMELTDQYFFN
+12 MEESNEYYFN

-34 FNERVLQEALDSATP
+34 FNERVLQEALDKATP

-74 LKRMIKLQD
+74 LKRMIKLQET
-83 AEPQP
+83 EPVP
-88 DPKYKIILDQVLEM
+88 DPKYLQILDQVLAI
-102 VANQE
+102 VASQE
-107 KLFTKAYNKV
+107 RLFTKAYNKV
-117 TKELARN
+117 TRALARQD
-124 NINLVNEKQLTPIQG
+124 ILLVNEEQLTPIQG

-144 FYRDKVRPNLFP
+144 YYRDKVRPNLFP
-156 LMLSNVRSS
+156 LMLHNVRSS
-165 VSLQD
+165 LSLQD

-178 LRKTIEPGVE
+178 LRKKHKPEDE
-188 EYALIQVPTD
+188 DYALIQVPTD
-198 ITSRFLTLPDDG
+198 ITGRFLVLPEEG
-210 NKSFII
+210 NRSFII

-222 RYCLKDIFAAFGF
+222 RYCLEDIFSAFGY
-235 DRFDSYT
+235 DLFDSYT

-264 ISVSVKKRKHGEA
+264 ISVSVKKRKMGEA
-277 VRFVYDNSMP
+277 VRFVYDNAMP
-287 DDLLKILIK
+287 EDLLKILTK
-296 KLDISKKDTIR
+296 KLNISKKDTIR

-318 MEFPRVGHDKFRYPP
+318 MDFPRIGHDNLRYPP
-333 APPLPHMSLINH
+333 APPLPHQGLADHLSM
-345 NSVFESIRKRDIML
+345 FAAIRDKDIML
-359 NFPYQSFQ
+359 NFPYRSFQ
-367 YIIDLLREASIDPDV
+367 HIIDLLREASIDPAV

-462 GDNKLYANVSTGNYN
+462 EGNRLYANVSTGNYN
-477 ETTAKVFSD
+477 ETTARVFSD

-508 SKFILPTFST
+508 SKFILPTFKT

-534 EKEIQEAH
+534 EKEIQQARKGKE
-542 AGRDAWAIIKV
+542 AWAIIKV
-553 NSMVDRKA
+553 NSLVDRRVA
-561 ASKLYEASQQGVRI
+561 DKLYEASQAGVCI
-575 DLINRGICVIQPG
+575 DLINRGICVIKPG
-588 IPGFSDHINA
+588 LPGYSENINA

-610 VYIFCNG
+610 VYVFCNSG
-617 GNPLYF
+617 DPVYF

-635 HRIEVVCPIFD
+635 HRIEVVCPVFD
-646 KDIQQELWDVL
+646 RDIRQELWDVL
-657 HIQMRDNI
+657 HIQMQDNI

-672 DKLNQ
+672 DNLNQ
-677 YRVTGEVEKH
+677 YRNTDEPKVH
-687 RAQFENYDYYKE
+687 RAQFEIYDYYKG
-699 KAKTVYL
+699 KTKSRMP

>member
-1 MLLNRKPVERL
+1 MIFMDDSN
-12 NFLQIMELTDQYFFN
+12 QYFFN

-34 FNERVLQEALDSATP
+34 FNERVLQEAMDNATP

-74 LKRMIKLQD
+74 LKRMIKLQET
-83 AEPQP
+83 EPVP
-88 DPKYKIILDQVLEM
+88 DPKYNIILEQVLEI
-102 VANQE
+102 VASQE
-107 KLFTKAYNKV
+107 KLFIKAYNKV

-124 NINLVNEKQLTPIQG
+124 NIHLVNERQLTPIQG
-139 AFVMQ
+139 AYVMQ
-144 FYRDKVRPNLFP
+144 FYSEKVRPNLFP
-156 LMLSNVRSS
+156 LMLNNVKSS
-165 VSLQD
+165 LSLQD

-178 LRKTIEPGVE
+178 LRKTHEPETE

-198 ITSRFLTLPDDG
+198 VTGRFLTLPEHG
-210 NKSFII
+210 NKSFVI

-222 RYCLKDIFAAFGF
+222 RYCLEDIFSAFGY
-235 DRFDSYT
+235 DRFNSYT

-264 ISVSVKKRKHGEA
+264 ISVSVKKRKLGEA

-287 DDLLKILIK
+287 EDLLKILTK
-296 KLDISKKDTIR
+296 KLNISKKDTIR

-318 MEFPRVGHDKFRYPP
+318 MEFPRIGSDKLRYPP
-333 APPLPHMSLINH
+333 APPIPHIALTDHHSM
-345 NSVFESIRKRDIML
+345 FEAIRKKDVML

-367 YIIDLLREASIDPDV
+367 HIIDLLREASIDTEV
-382 RSIKMTFY
+382 RSIKMNFY

-442 QTIPGYKVHAKLIL
+442 QTIPGFKVHAKLIL

-462 GDNKLYANVSTGNYN
+462 DGNQLYANVSTGNYN

-508 SKFILPTFST
+508 SKFILPTFQT
-518 LIVSPFN
+518 LIVSPFR
-525 VREFFIEML
+525 VREFFMNL
-534 EKEIQEAH
+534 LDMEIQNAH
-542 AGRDAWAIIKV
+542 EGKEAWAIIKL
-553 NSMVDRKA
+553 NSIVDRKIA
-561 ASKLYEASQQGVRI
+561 LKLYEASQAGVSI
-575 DLINRGICVIQPG
+575 DLINRGICVLKPG
-588 IPGFSDHINA
+588 IPGVSENIHA
-598 FSIVDK
+598 LSIVDK

-610 VYIFCNG
+610 VYVFCNG
-617 GNPLYF
+617 GDPRYF

-657 HIQMRDNI
+657 HIQMRDNV

-677 YRVTGEVEKH
+677 YRVTDDPVAH
-687 RAQFENYDYYKE
+687 RAQFEIYEHYKD
-699 KAKTVYL
+699 KTKIQKT

>member
-1 MLLNRKPVERL
+1 M
-12 NFLQIMELTDQYFFN
+12 MELNDSHFFN

-34 FNERVLQEALDSATP
+34 FNERVLQEAIDPATP

-74 LKRMIKLQD
+74 LKRMIKIQA
-83 AEPQP
+83 AEPFP
-88 DPKYKIILDQVLEM
+88 DKKYEEILTQVLDII
-102 VANQE
+102 AIQE
-107 KLFTKAYNKV
+107 KLFNKAFAKV
-117 TKELARN
+117 SRQLAKHDIFL
-124 NINLVNEKQLTPIQG
+124 INEEEITPAQG
-139 AFVMQ
+139 AFVLQ
-144 FYRDKVRPNLFP
+144 YYREKVRPNLFP
-156 LMLSNVRSS
+156 LMLHNVRSTL
-165 VSLQD
+165 SLQD

-178 LRKTIEPGVE
+178 LRRSSDPTSAD
-188 EYALIQVPTD
+188 YALIHVPTD
-198 ITSRFLTLPDDG
+198 ETGRFLVLPNEG
-210 NKSFII
+210 HKVFIM

-222 RYCLKDIFAAFGF
+222 RYCLEDIFSAF
-235 DRFDSYT
+235 DYDTFDSYT

-249 ELEIDN
+249 ELDIDN

-264 ISVSVKKRKHGEA
+264 MSVSVKKRKLGEA
-277 VRFVYDNSMP
+277 VRFVYDSNMP
-287 DDLLKILIK
+287 DDMLKIITK
-296 KLDISKKDTIR
+296 KLNIAKKDTSR

-318 MEFPRVGHDKFRYPP
+318 MDFPRLNHKELYYPP
-333 APPLPHMSLINH
+333 APSLPHPALPHHTSM
-345 NSVFESIRKRDIML
+345 FEAIRKKDIML
-359 NFPYQSFQ
+359 NFPFQSFQ
-367 YIIDLLREASIDPDV
+367 HIIDLLREASIDPAV

-442 QTIPGYKVHAKLIL
+442 QTIPGFKVHAKLIL

-462 GDNKLYANVSTGNYN
+462 GDNRLYANVSTGNYN

-508 SKFILPTFST
+508 SKFILPTFKT
-518 LIVSPFN
+518 LIVSPFR
-525 VREFFIEML
+525 VREFFIELL
-534 EKEIQEAH
+534 EKEMLEAR
-542 AGRDAWAIIKV
+542 AGREAWAIIKV
-553 NSMVDRKA
+553 NSMVDRRTA
-561 ASKLYEASQQGVRI
+561 IKLYEASQSGVKI
-575 DLINRGICVIQPG
+575 DLINRGICVIK
-588 IPGFSDHINA
+588 PGFPGVSDNINGL
-598 FSIVDK
+598 SIVDK

-610 VYIFCNG
+610 VYVFCNAG
-617 GNPLYF
+617 DPLFF

-635 HRIEVVCPIFD
+635 HRIEVVCPVFD
-646 KDIQQELWDVL
+646 KDIQGELWDVL
-657 HIQMRDNI
+657 HIQIRDNV

-672 DKLNQ
+672 DNLNQ
-677 YRVTGEVEKH
+677 YRVTDDPDPH
-687 RAQFENYDYYKE
+687 RAQFEIHAYYQE
-699 KAKTVYL
+699 KLKNKHL

>member
-1 MLLNRKPVERL
+1 
-12 NFLQIMELTDQYFFN
+12 MELSDQYYFN

-34 FNERVLQEALDSATP
+34 FNERVLQEAMDSATP

-74 LKRMIKLQD
+74 LKRMIKLQETE
-83 AEPQP
+83 AVP
-88 DPKYKIILDQVLEM
+88 DPKYAAVLNEVLEI
-102 VANQE
+102 VSIQE
-107 KLFTKAYNKV
+107 KLFLKAFKKVSRDLAKNKIH
-117 TKELARN
+117 L
-124 NINLVNEKQLTPIQG
+124 LNEKQLTAIQG
-139 AFVMQ
+139 AYVMQ
-144 FYRDKVRPNLFP
+144 FYRDKIRPNLFP
-156 LMLSNVRSS
+156 LMLNNVRSS
-165 VSLQD
+165 LSLQD

-178 LRKTIEPGVE
+178 LRRTHEPEHE

-198 ITSRFLTLPDDG
+198 VTGRFLVLPADG
-210 NKSFII
+210 DKNFII

-222 RYCLKDIFAAFGF
+222 RYCLSDIFAAFGY
-235 DRFDSYT
+235 DRFDSFT
-242 IKFTRDS
+242 IKFTRDA

-277 VRFVYDNSMP
+277 VRFVYDNTMP
-287 DDLLKILIK
+287 DDLLKMLTK
-296 KLDISKKDTIR
+296 KLNISKKDTIR

-318 MEFPRVGHDKFRYPP
+318 MDFPVVGIDRLRYPP
-333 APPLPHMSLINH
+333 APPVPHRRLLNH
-345 NSVFESIRKRDIML
+345 HSMFEAIRKHDIML

-390 RTTRNSAA
+390 RTARNSAA

-432 RLQDEGIKVI
+432 KLQDEGIKVI

-456 IRRREN
+456 IRRKEN
-462 GDNKLYANVSTGNYN
+462 GSNRLYANVSTGNYN
-477 ETTAKVFSD
+477 EATAKVFSD
-486 FSLLTCDPRICDDV
+486 FSLLTCDPRICDDA
-500 YNIFELLE
+500 YNLFELLE
-508 SKFILPTFST
+508 SKFILPTFKN

-525 VREFFIEML
+525 VREFFIEKL
-534 EKEIQEAH
+534 DQEIKAAQKGQE
-542 AGRDAWAIIKV
+542 AWAIIKV
-553 NSMVDRKA
+553 NSMVDKKA
-561 ASKLYEASQQGVRI
+561 TGKLYEASQAGVKI

-588 IPGFSDHINA
+588 IPGISENING

-617 GNPLYF
+617 GNPQYF

-635 HRIEVVCPIFD
+635 HRIEVVCPVYD
-646 KDIQQELWDVL
+646 KEIQKELMDVL
-657 HIQMRDNI
+657 NIQMKDNV

-672 DKLNQ
+672 DNLNQ
-677 YRVTGEVEKH
+677 YRSTEDPVQH
-687 RAQFENYDYYKE
+687 RAQFEIYDYYKE
-699 KAKTVYL
+699 IAKTAYL